1 MNLGDFKSL
10 FFVLNLF
17 SFYNLLC
24 HMVHRHITLQSKIIN
39 IINKKFVNIM
49 HFSSTTQVNQNL
61 VQYNYAKA
69 KVDLA

>member
-1 MNLGDFKSL
+1 
-10 FFVLNLF
+10 
-17 SFYNLLC
+17 
-24 HMVHRHITLQSKIIN
+24 MVHRHITLQSKIIN